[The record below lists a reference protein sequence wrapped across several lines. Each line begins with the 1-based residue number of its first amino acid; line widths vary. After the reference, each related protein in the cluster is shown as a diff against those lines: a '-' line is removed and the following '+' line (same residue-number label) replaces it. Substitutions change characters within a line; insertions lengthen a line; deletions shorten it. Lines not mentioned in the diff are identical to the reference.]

1 MKLVYSDRYDLNLG
15 SHVFP
20 SIKYRLVKEKLLRE
34 HIAEPEDFVEP
45 PPASDDDIGL
55 VHHREYLR
63 RLQTGKLS
71 YLEVLRLEIPYSP
84 ELVRAVWLCAG
95 GSILAGRLALEDG
108 VCVNVGGGFHHAY
121 PDHGEGFCVL
131 NDFAVA
137 IRRLQK
143 DETITQAMTVDCD
156 VHQGNG
162 TAAIFGGDHTVFTLS
177 IHQENNYPYPKPP
190 SSLDI
195 NLRDGV
201 GDEEYL
207 RELAQGLD
215 RALAEFRPDL
225 IFYLAGADPY
235 RDDQLGGLRLSLEG
249 LEKRDRLVFE
259 KARAEEYTGGSH
271 TGGRLR
277 PATRGHDSNPLQH
290 HPRGQRV
297 CEVAQT
303 SCFSKSA
310 ASPAANRL
318 WSAAACCR
326 FSLASLLAG
335 PSPTLQGTASKL
347 AWTKAAA
354 SCRTP
359 ERLTFSYAPILM
371 RWVLSEP
378 VR

>member
-1 MKLVYSDRYDLNLG
+1 LKLVYSDRYDLNLG

-34 HIAEPEDFVEP
+34 HIAEPGDFVEP
-45 PPASDDDIGL
+45 PPASDDDIAL

-63 RLQTGKLS
+63 RLQAGKLS

-84 ELVRAVWLCAG
+84 EMVRAVWLCTG

-108 VCVNVGGGFHHAY
+108 VGVNVGGGFHHAY

-143 DETITQAMTVDCD
+143 DKTIERAMTVDCD

-177 IHQENNYPYPKPP
+177 IHQMNNYPYPKPP

-235 RDDQLGGLRLSLEG
+235 RDDQLGGLKLSLEG

-259 KARAEEYTGGSH
+259 KARQKNI
-271 TGGRLR
+271 
-277 PATRGHDSNPLQH
+277 P
-290 HPRGQRV
+290 
-297 CEVAQT
+297 VAVT
-303 SCFSKSA
+303 
-310 ASPAANRL
+310 
-318 WSAAACCR
+318 
-326 FSLASLLAG
+326 LAG
-335 PSPTLQGTASKL
+335 G
-347 AWTKAAA
+347 
-354 SCRTP
+354 
-359 ERLTFSYAPILM
+359 YARQLEDTIQIHSNTI
-371 RWVLSEP
+371 RVAKEFAK
-378 VR
+378 

>member
-1 MKLVYSDRYDLNLG
+1 LKLVYSDRYDLNLG

-34 HIAEPEDFVEP
+34 HIAEPGDFVEP
-45 PPASDDDIGL
+45 PPASDDDIAL

-63 RLQTGKLS
+63 KLQAGKLS

-84 ELVRAVWLCAG
+84 ELVRAVWLCTG
-95 GSILAGRLALEDG
+95 GSILAGRLALEEG
-108 VCVNVGGGFHHAY
+108 VGVNVGGGFHHAY

-143 DETITQAMTVDCD
+143 DKTIEQAMTVDCD

-195 NLRDGV
+195 NLHDGV

-207 RELAQGLD
+207 RELTQGLD

-225 IFYLAGADPY
+225 IFYVAGADPY
-235 RDDQLGGLRLSLEG
+235 RDDQLGGLKLSLEG

-259 KARAEEYTGGSH
+259 MASGMNI
-271 TGGRLR
+271 
-277 PATRGHDSNPLQH
+277 P
-290 HPRGQRV
+290 
-297 CEVAQT
+297 VAIT
-303 SCFSKSA
+303 
-310 ASPAANRL
+310 
-318 WSAAACCR
+318 
-326 FSLASLLAG
+326 LAG
-335 PSPTLQGTASKL
+335 G
-347 AWTKAAA
+347 
-354 SCRTP
+354 
-359 ERLTFSYAPILM
+359 YARQLEDTIQIH
-371 RWVLSEP
+371 SNT
-378 VR
+378 VRVAKEFVK

>member
-34 HIAEPEDFVEP
+34 HIAEPGDFVEP
-45 PPASDDDIGL
+45 PPASDDDIAL

-63 RLQTGKLS
+63 RLQAGKLS

-84 ELVRAVWLCAG
+84 ELVRAVWLCTG

-108 VCVNVGGGFHHAY
+108 VGVNVGGGFHHAY

-143 DETITQAMTVDCD
+143 DKTIEQAMTVDCD

-207 RELAQGLD
+207 RELTQGLD

-235 RDDQLGGLRLSLEG
+235 RDDQLGGLKLSLEG

-259 KARAEEYTGGSH
+259 KAS
-271 TGGRLR
+271 GRKI
-277 PATRGHDSNPLQH
+277 P
-290 HPRGQRV
+290 
-297 CEVAQT
+297 VAVT
-303 SCFSKSA
+303 
-310 ASPAANRL
+310 
-318 WSAAACCR
+318 
-326 FSLASLLAG
+326 LAG
-335 PSPTLQGTASKL
+335 GYA
-347 AWTKAAA
+347 
-354 SCRTP
+354 R
-359 ERLTFSYAPILM
+359 RLDDTIQIHSNTFRVAKEF
-371 RWVLSEP
+371 VK
-378 VR
+378 

>member
-34 HIAEPEDFVEP
+34 HIAEPGDFVEP
-45 PPASDDDIGL
+45 PPASDDDIAL

-63 RLQTGKLS
+63 RLQAGKLS

-84 ELVRAVWLCAG
+84 ELVQAVWLCTG

-108 VCVNVGGGFHHAY
+108 VGVNVGGGFHHAY

-143 DETITQAMTVDCD
+143 DKTIEQAMTVDCD

-207 RELAQGLD
+207 RELTQGLD

-235 RDDQLGGLRLSLEG
+235 RDDQLGGLKLSLEG

-259 KARAEEYTGGSH
+259 KAS
-271 TGGRLR
+271 GRNI
-277 PATRGHDSNPLQH
+277 P
-290 HPRGQRV
+290 
-297 CEVAQT
+297 VAVT
-303 SCFSKSA
+303 
-310 ASPAANRL
+310 
-318 WSAAACCR
+318 
-326 FSLASLLAG
+326 LAG
-335 PSPTLQGTASKL
+335 G
-347 AWTKAAA
+347 
-354 SCRTP
+354 
-359 ERLTFSYAPILM
+359 YARQLEDTIQIHSNTI
-371 RWVLSEP
+371 RVAKEFAK
-378 VR
+378 

>member
-34 HIAEPEDFVEP
+34 HIAEPGDFVEP
-45 PPASDDDIGL
+45 PPASDDDIAL

-63 RLQTGKLS
+63 RLQAGKLS

-84 ELVRAVWLCAG
+84 ELVQAVWLCTG

-108 VCVNVGGGFHHAY
+108 VGVNVGGGFHHAY

-143 DETITQAMTVDCD
+143 DKTIEQAMTVDCD

-207 RELAQGLD
+207 RELTQGLD

-235 RDDQLGGLRLSLEG
+235 RDDQLGGLKLSLEG

-259 KARAEEYTGGSH
+259 KAS
-271 TGGRLR
+271 GRNI
-277 PATRGHDSNPLQH
+277 P
-290 HPRGQRV
+290 
-297 CEVAQT
+297 VAVT
-303 SCFSKSA
+303 
-310 ASPAANRL
+310 
-318 WSAAACCR
+318 
-326 FSLASLLAG
+326 LAG
-335 PSPTLQGTASKL
+335 GYA
-347 AWTKAAA
+347 
-354 SCRTP
+354 R
-359 ERLTFSYAPILM
+359 RLEDTIQIHSNTIRVAKEF
-371 RWVLSEP
+371 VK
-378 VR
+378 